1 MRRRRLYNEEL
12 YALYTLSNIIRVIK
26 SRRMRWA
33 RHVAGAWGRR
43 GACRI
48 LVERPGVKTRLGRI
62 RHRWEDKTKM
72 DL

>member
-1 MRRRRLYNEEL
+1 MLRRRLHTKEL
-12 YALYTLSNIIRVIK
+12 YALYSLSNTIRVIQ

-33 RHVAGAWGRR
+33 RHVAGAWNRR

-48 LVERPGVKTRLGRI
+48 LVERPGVKTRVRRT
-62 RHRWEDKTKM
+62 RHRWEDIIKM